1 MTRTTRTQQAAA
13 PRASAGL
20 TTTQVPAMADRDGWI
35 WMDGAFV
42 PWREATVHVL
52 THSLHYGLG
61 VFEGVR
67 VYETPRGPAIFRLM
81 DHTRRLRESAHILD
95 MRLPFSQQ
103 TLAAAQ
109 IETVRRNGLP
119 SGYIRPLAFLGAQ
132 KMGVDPEGAQ
142 VHVVIAAWPWGAY
155 LGADALERGIRVKTS
170 SFARHHVNVQMCRA
184 KAVSTYT
191 NSILATR
198 EARADGYDEALLL
211 DTDGFVAEG
220 PGENIF
226 LVRDGVLHEPE
237 IQSALDGITRRSI
250 VTLAREAGIA
260 VASRRITRDELYIAD
275 ELFFTGTA
283 AEVTPIVELD
293 RRRIGA
299 GAPGPITAQLQR
311 AFFACARGE
320 DARHRDWLTL
330 VETTESTAAGHTLVQ
345 PRALD

>member
-1 MTRTTRTQQAAA
+1 MTQTTMVQEAAA
-13 PRASAGL
+13 PLASAGTA
-20 TTTQVPAMADRDGWI
+20 TTNAPTLADRDGWI

-42 PWREATVHVL
+42 PWRDARVHVL

-67 VYETPRGPAIFRLM
+67 VYVTPHGPAIFRLA
-81 DHTRRLRESAHILD
+81 DHTRRLRESAHILG

-103 TLAAAQ
+103 TLEAAQ
-109 IETVRRNGLP
+109 IETVRRNDLS
-119 SGYIRPLAFLGAQ
+119 SGYIRPLAFLGAE

-142 VHVVIAAWPWGAY
+142 VHVVIATWPWGTY
-155 LGADALERGIRVKTS
+155 LGAAALEQGIRVKTS

-184 KAVSTYT
+184 KTVSTYT

-198 EARADGYDEALLL
+198 EARADAYDEALLL

-250 VTLAREAGIA
+250 LTLAREAGIA
-260 VASRRITRDELYIAD
+260 VVSRRITRDELYIAD

-293 RRRIGA
+293 RRRIGN
-299 GAPGPITAQLQR
+299 GTRGPITQALQQ

-320 DARHRDWLTL
+320 PSEQALRHREWLTP
-330 VETTESTAAGHTLVQ
+330 VPARETGAAD
-345 PRALD
+345 RAVT